1 MKNREWLRRLPVDL
15 LIDIVGGL
23 IYAVGL
29 NCFCSP
35 NDIAPGG
42 MSGVAVIVNYLFDFP
57 LGIVIFCI
65 NIPLLVLAWLYLGHD
80 FTLHSLK
87 TILVWSLLV
96 DLVAPYLP
104 AYAGDKILAALF
116 GGVSIGISVA
126 MVFLRGSTTGGTDI
140 LGRVLLRR
148 FQHIPLGK
156 ILLAM
161 DFVIVTTAG
170 FFYGTLEA
178 SLYAIVSIYAVEKAT
193 DSVLYGFNESRIA
206 YIVSDKPT

>member
-1 MKNREWLRRLPVDL
+1 MLNRDWKKRLPMDL
-15 LIDIVGGL
+15 AMDILGGL

-57 LGIVIFCI
+57 MGIIIFCI

-87 TILVWSLLV
+87 TILVWSVLV

-116 GGVSIGISVA
+116 GGVSIGIGLFNGVLIEY
-126 MVFLRGSTTGGTDI
+126 LRAVHRLDHLAGGLALAEAGQSDV
-140 LGRVLLRR
+140 LSLLRVDLVKR
-148 FQHIPLGK
+148 GLKLSGFDLDDQLDGAVFF
-156 ILLAM
+156 LL
-161 DFVIVTTAG
+161 
-170 FFYGTLEA
+170 GTLDVHVVN
-178 SLYAIVSIYAVEKAT
+178 S
-193 DSVLYGFNESRIA
+193 SVQAAQIQHAHN
-206 YIVSDKPT
+206 